1 MIATFLLALL
11 ATVAVASVVTLVD
24 AAVRGRNAFRL
35 LRGDMARL
43 DSDRRISV
51 TFVDT
56 AETARMP
63 ALRAV
68 SAVRSS
74 PRRTAR
80 AGSQPLR
87 AAA

>member
-1 MIATFLLALL
+1 MFATFLIALL
-11 ATVAVASVVTLVD
+11 ATATVASTFVIAD

-35 LRGDMARL
+35 LRGDIARL
-43 DSDRRISV
+43 QAPRRVRV
-51 TFVDT
+51 TFVD
-56 AETARMP
+56 AVVETRIP
-63 ALRAV
+63 ALRPI

-74 PRRTAR
+74 PRRTVA